1 MTKHIPTIIALIM
14 LVGMLSLMSNCQ
26 VNTKVPISYESPLES
41 KEHLDEGGETMK
53 KRIVNYEFQ
62 RENQDP

>member
-1 MTKHIPTIIALIM
+1 MTKHIPTIIALVM
-14 LVGMLSLMSNCQ
+14 LAGMLSLMSNCQ
-26 VNTKVPISYESPLES
+26 VNTKVPASYESPLES
-41 KEHLDEGGETMK
+41 KEHFDEGGETMK

>member
-1 MTKHIPTIIALIM
+1 M
-14 LVGMLSLMSNCQ
+14 LAGMLSLMSNCQ
-26 VNTKVPISYESPLES
+26 VNTNVPASYESPLES

>member
-1 MTKHIPTIIALIM
+1 MTKHIPTIIALVM

-26 VNTKVPISYESPLES
+26 VNTNVPASYESPLES
-41 KEHLDEGGETMK
+41 KEQLDESGETMK

>member
-1 MTKHIPTIIALIM
+1 MTKHIPTIIALVM

-26 VNTKVPISYESPLES
+26 VNTKVPVSYDSPLES
-41 KEHLDEGGETMK
+41 KEQLDESGETMK

>member
-1 MTKHIPTIIALIM
+1 MTKHIPTIIALVM
-14 LVGMLSLMSNCQ
+14 LAGMLSLMSNCQ
-26 VNTKVPISYESPLES
+26 VNTNVPASYKSPLES
-41 KEHLDEGGETMK
+41 KEHLDEGGESMK

>member
-1 MTKHIPTIIALIM
+1 M

-26 VNTKVPISYESPLES
+26 VNTKVPVSYESPLES
-41 KEHLDEGGETMK
+41 KEQLDESGETMK

>member
-1 MTKHIPTIIALIM
+1 MTKHIPTIIALVM
-14 LVGMLSLMSNCQ
+14 LAGMLSLMSNCQ
-26 VNTKVPISYESPLES
+26 VNTNVPASYESPLES
-41 KEHLDEGGETMK
+41 KEQLDESGETMK